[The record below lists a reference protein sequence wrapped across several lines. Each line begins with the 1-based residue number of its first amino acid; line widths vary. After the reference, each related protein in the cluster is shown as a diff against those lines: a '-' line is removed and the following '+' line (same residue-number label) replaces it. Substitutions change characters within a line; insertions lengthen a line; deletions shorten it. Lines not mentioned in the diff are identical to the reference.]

1 MAEPGERSLQGPFG
15 RPALRLGRV
24 LGIEVGLDFTW
35 VFIFLLITL
44 SLSRQLGAQHETW
57 PAAARWAGALA
68 ASLLFFASIL
78 LHELGHS
85 VTSNALGVPVRSI
98 TLFLFGGLAS
108 LSKEP
113 ERPRDEFLIGAA
125 GPVVSVL
132 LGLVFLLLSLLL
144 PAEPLLSEVTA
155 GVLAWLGWINLVLAG
170 FNLFPGF
177 PLDGGHLLRAAV
189 WAWTGSLERA
199 TRVAAGMGALF
210 ATGLIG
216 LGILIAIPGGNLLG
230 GLWLVFIG
238 WFVLSAA
245 RGSTTQMVLER
256 GLSLLRVREVVDSDP
271 PTVSRA
277 ASVADV
283 IAGPVLK
290 QGQRWLLV
298 RDHEGPVG
306 LVTLHE
312 IKSVPEELRANTP
325 IGQVMRPRSQLVTV
339 RLDATL
345 WQALKTLQEAGV
357 NQLPVLDAEGRFAG
371 MLSRERLLAVVRN
384 QLELA
389 GMSGR

>member
-1 MAEPGERSLQGPFG
+1 
-15 RPALRLGRV
+15 
-24 LGIEVGLDFTW
+24 
-35 VFIFLLITL
+35 
-44 SLSRQLGAQHETW
+44 
-57 PAAARWAGALA
+57 
-68 ASLLFFASIL
+68 
-78 LHELGHS
+78 

-125 GPVVSVL
+125 GPAVSVL
-132 LGLVFLLLSLLL
+132 LGVAFGLLSLLMPEGPL
-144 PAEPLLSEVTA
+144 VGQVAAEVF
-155 GVLAWLGWINLVLAG
+155 GWLGWINLVLAV

-189 WAWTGSLERA
+189 WAWTGSIERA
-199 TRVAAGMGALF
+199 TRVAAGMGVVF
-210 ATGLIG
+210 AMGLIG

-256 GLSLLRVREVVDSDP
+256 GLSGLSVREVVDPDP
-271 PTVSRA
+271 PMVTRA

-290 QGQRWLLV
+290 QGLRWVLV

-312 IKSVPEELRANTP
+312 IKAVPEAERANTP
-325 IGQVMRPRSQLVTV
+325 IGQVMRPRSRLVTV
-339 RLDATL
+339 RLDTTL

-357 NQLPVLDAEGRFAG
+357 NQLPVLDPEGRFAG
-371 MLSRERLLAVVRN
+371 MLSRERLLGVVRN
-384 QLELA
+384 QLEL
-389 GMSGR
+389 SGQGGR

>member
-1 MAEPGERSLQGPFG
+1 MGEPRSQTLRGPFG

-35 VFIFLLITL
+35 IFIFLLITL
-44 SLSRQLGAQHETW
+44 SLAQKLGADHETW
-57 PAAARWAGALA
+57 PVAARWGGALA

-98 TLFLFGGLAS
+98 TLFLFGGVAS

-113 ERPRDEFLIGAA
+113 ERPRDAFLIGAA
-125 GPVVSVL
+125 GPAVSVL
-132 LGLVFLLLSLLL
+132 LGLAFLLLWAALPAQPLTLGVAADVCLLL
-144 PAEPLLSEVTA
+144 GQA
-155 GVLAWLGWINLVLAG
+155 NLVLAV

-199 TRVAAGMGALF
+199 TRVAAAMGALF
-210 ATGLIG
+210 AMGLIG

-245 RGSTTQMVLER
+245 RGSTAQVVLER
-256 GLSLLRVREVVDSDP
+256 GLSALSVGEVVDTDP
-271 PTVSRA
+271 PMVSRA
-277 ASVADV
+277 SSVADV

-290 QGQRWLLV
+290 QGLRWVLV

-312 IKSVPEELRANTP
+312 IKAVPEAERANTP
-325 IGQVMRPRSQLVTV
+325 IGQVMRPRARLVTV
-339 RLDATL
+339 QLDATL

-357 NQLPVLDAEGRFAG
+357 NQLPVLDAEGRFVG
-371 MLSRERLLAVVRN
+371 MLSRERLLGVVRN
-384 QLELA
+384 QLEL
-389 GMSGR
+389 SGQGGR

>member
-125 GPVVSVL
+125 GPAVSVL